1 MQSEKREGEGGSRKG
16 ERTRK
21 SMQQNKM
28 LQQCSESL
36 YRIVRA
42 AMIRQGGGKGSA
54 SKGCLHITWGR
65 WSSLSPCVCVSERL
79 FCSFASPKTKPDC
92 LLGALRETLK

>member
-1 MQSEKREGEGGSRKG
+1 MQSEKREGEGGSVKLQEGR
-16 ERTRK
+16 ESR
-21 SMQQNKM
+21 QQNKM

-42 AMIRQGGGKGSA
+42 VMIRQGGGKGSV

-65 WSSLSPCVCVSERL
+65 WSSLSLCVCVSERL
-79 FCSFASPKTKPDC
+79 FCSFASPKTKRDC
-92 LLGALRETLK
+92 LLEALRETLN

>member
-42 AMIRQGGGKGSA
+42 VMIRQGGGKDAFTSHGGGGA
-54 SKGCLHITWGR
+54 
-65 WSSLSPCVCVSERL
+65 LSPSLC
-79 FCSFASPKTKPDC
+79 A
-92 LLGALRETLK
+92 RE